1 MIFLAIQTTW
11 QEVGT
16 AQALQLM
23 KRASSVPNVEQSLGR
38 GREVVYR
45 KSTGIESAVLRD
57 VWRFSGIS
65 ALRLAGG
72 DQGAAERLR
81 ASVNLADSSS

>member
-23 KRASSVPNVEQSLGR
+23 KRASSVPNVEQSFGR
-38 GREVVYR
+38 AREA
-45 KSTGIESAVLRD
+45 IENPP
-57 VWRFSGIS
+57 
-65 ALRLAGG
+65 
-72 DQGAAERLR
+72 E
-81 ASVNLADSSS
+81 